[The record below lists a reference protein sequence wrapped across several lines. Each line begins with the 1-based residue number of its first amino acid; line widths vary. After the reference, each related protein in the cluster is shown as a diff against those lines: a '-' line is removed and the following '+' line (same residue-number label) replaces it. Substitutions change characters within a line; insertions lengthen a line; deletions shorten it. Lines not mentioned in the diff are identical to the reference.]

1 MDVRT
6 QVPRPLRHYSGYR
19 LRSDRGYR
27 RRRQRVTAG
36 RRRDARSSCPSRR
49 GGEKIYILLPAYP
62 FVRVTGGDFRSRLH
76 DRFVE
81 LTRSETGAT
90 AAEYA
95 LLVSL
100 IAIVIVVGAFALGH
114 AGNDR
119 LQNTADCIDTAS
131 GAPCCFPARLDKR

>member
-1 MDVRT
+1 
-6 QVPRPLRHYSGYR
+6 
-19 LRSDRGYR
+19 
-27 RRRQRVTAG
+27 VTAG
-36 RRRDARSSCPSRR
+36 RRRGREVFPAFSR
-49 GGEKIYILLPAYP
+49 EEVKIYMLLQAYT
-62 FVRVTGGDFRSRLH
+62 FVRVNGGDFRSRLH

-100 IAIVIVVGAFALGH
+100 IAIVIVVGAFALGN
-114 AGNDR
+114 AVNDR

-131 GAPCCFPARLDKR
+131 GAPC

>member
-36 RRRDARSSCPSRR
+36 RRRGREVFPAFSR
-49 GGEKIYILLPAYP
+49 EEVKIYMLLQAYT

-100 IAIVIVVGAFALGH
+100 IAIVIVVGAFALGN
-114 AGNDR
+114 AVNDR

-131 GAPCCFPARLDKR
+131 GAPC